1 MVRTFTASLKNEL
14 TKISRRKK
22 FLVLLIIEILICLL
36 CGGVNYLIGKASAG
50 AVSASLMLANMPMNM
65 LSFFIQIYIP
75 LMIFMAAC
83 DLFAQ
88 EVQDGTIRASF
99 MRPVSRFKLYASKIA
114 AITIMAVIYLS
125 VLFVLTTVLKF
136 AGGGSLAS
144 SAGLIESFFAYFLDI
159 IPLIVLILFTG
170 MINQFLNSPSL
181 SIVLCVIMYIGLY
194 ILGVLVPQSSGLL
207 FTGYL
212 EWHNLWLGVTL
223 PVFSMIS
230 KIGLLLGYGL
240 VFGCVGYYLFE
251 RKEV

>member
-1 MVRTFTASLKNEL
+1 MRTFTASLKNEL
-14 TKISRRKK
+14 MKISKRKK
-22 FLVLLIIEILICLL
+22 FLILLIIEILICLL
-36 CGGVNYLIGKASAG
+36 CGGINYLIGKASAG
-50 AVSASLMLANMPMNM
+50 AISASLMLSNMPMNM

-75 LMIFMAAC
+75 LIIFMAAC

-99 MRPVSRFKLYASKIA
+99 MRPVSRFKLYVSKLSA
-114 AITIMAVIYLS
+114 VTIMSVVYLF
-125 VLFVLTTVLKF
+125 VLFVLTTIIKLV
-136 AGGGSLAS
+136 GGSNMAS
-144 SAGLIESFFAYFLDI
+144 AAGLLESFFAYFLDI
-159 IPLIVLILFTG
+159 FPLIVLILFTA

-181 SIVLCVIMYIGLY
+181 SIVLCVIIYIGLY
-194 ILGVLVPQSSGLL
+194 ILGIVVPQSSGLL

-223 PVFSMIS
+223 PVFSMLS

-240 VFGCVGYYLFE
+240 VFGCIGYYLFE